1 MAMVK
6 KIVERWPRSGRPS
19 LGVTTSPKNS
29 VGAKIHEILLRDP
42 SRELANSRRD
52 STNSD
57 GREKLLLETCP
68 AVGRC
73 FKVLF
78 ADDQP
83 VVRSGLAWLLGNR
96 SDMQIIGEAK
106 DGREAVEQFFA
117 RHPDIALL
125 DLRMPVMDGIQ
136 AVAQICEKD
145 LFVRVVILTTFQS
158 EEDIYRALRAGAQ
171 GYLIKDA
178 PVEELVGCIHAVCE
192 GRSWIPPSVGA
203 KLARR
208 VTDRELTRREMA
220 IMQPIARGKSNKE
233 IGCLFDI
240 SEAAVKEHVPHILEQ
255 LNVRGRTEAINVAV
269 RRGLEIDSALIA

>member
-1 MAMVK
+1 
-6 KIVERWPRSGRPS
+6 
-19 LGVTTSPKNS
+19 
-29 VGAKIHEILLRDP
+29 
-42 SRELANSRRD
+42 
-52 STNSD
+52 
-57 GREKLLLETCP
+57 LLETRP
-68 AVGRC
+68 DVGRR
-73 FKVLF
+73 FKVLV
-78 ADDQP
+78 ADDHP

-106 DGREAVEQFFA
+106 DGREAVEQFSE

-145 LFVRVVILTTFQS
+145 PSARLVILTTFQS

-203 KLARR
+203 KLAKR
-208 VTDRELTRREMA
+208 VTDRELTRREMET
-220 IMQPIARGKSNKE
+220 MQAIARGKSNKE

-240 SEAAVKEHVPHILEQ
+240 SEATVKVHVTHILEK
-255 LNVRGRTEAINVAV
+255 LKVTGRTEAINVAV
-269 RRGLEIDSALIA
+269 RRGLVEIDSALVA